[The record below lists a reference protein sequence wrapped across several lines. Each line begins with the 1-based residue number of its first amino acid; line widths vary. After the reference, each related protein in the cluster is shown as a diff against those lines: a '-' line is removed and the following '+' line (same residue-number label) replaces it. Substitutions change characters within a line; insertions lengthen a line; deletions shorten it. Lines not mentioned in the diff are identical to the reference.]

1 MTEETALAYDIAI
14 EELPTRRMASVTL
27 HATQTQLSGLIG
39 RAFGTIVGALQATGT
54 KPAGPPLVVFHDM
67 IDETT
72 PGDVEVGIPVSMG
85 TSGTSLGHDVA
96 IHELAA
102 GPAATTMHRGP
113 YEDLGSAH
121 QALADWIHDHGHE
134 VTGPP
139 REIYLNDPNQVEPD
153 DLQTRIEWPVSA

>member
-1 MTEETALAYDIAI
+1 MVDRRVAAYEPTVTVLSRPAAVDRSRRGLRSGDDISSAHGMTEETALAYDIAI

-39 RAFGTIVGALQATGT
+39 RAFGTIIGALQATGT

-67 IDETT
+67 IDDTT

-96 IHELAA
+96 ILS
-102 GPAATTMHRGP
+102 
-113 YEDLGSAH
+113 L
-121 QALADWIHDHGHE
+121 IH
-134 VTGPP
+134 
-139 REIYLNDPNQVEPD
+139 I
-153 DLQTRIEWPVSA
+153 